1 MKSKICSSKYVKTVS
16 KGKGWI
22 PAFLTL
28 GFLLAFPVVSLLMIG
43 NWRGSGYTPE
53 QMEFLYEN
61 LWKDGFLLTGGFVA
75 VLAAVLNG
83 INGFIYLYSKR
94 QTDFYHSLPVKR
106 SRMFWNRIYTGLVY
120 YLVPYVIMVFLAIC
134 IGAARGFFSL
144 KLMGAAIVLFG
155 IHLIIYLL
163 IYFSMVL
170 ILCITG
176 NLLMGIF
183 CMGMLYC
190 YGPGLSLLLGSYR
203 YGFYETYYMEKNYG
217 LIRFLREYI
226 SPAGLINQFAEA
238 YQKGE
243 GTGNFMIL
251 FLLTAFLAFLS
262 YLAYLK
268 RPSESAGSPM
278 VYRGA
283 AFIVKIMVV
292 IPCGLGAGYF
302 FYLIPISSMKTFW
315 WIFGLILGTV
325 LSHGFMETAYQ
336 MDFHCFF
343 KKKIQLLAAGLIVAA
358 CAMVY
363 ETDLFHYDSYVPPKE
378 KLASVSV
385 DMNMFSNNMGTYIK
399 EVEDGIYQVGMESAD
414 WDLREYSV
422 SGKKEIGDKTYDAF
436 CSIAEKQKERG
447 KKYEKGDHI
456 VEGANS
462 DIVFKTGVM
471 YKLKSGKKI
480 YRNYRINA
488 IECQELIQCL
498 YEEENLK
505 DTVLD
510 MLDLGEE
517 YLDEMY
523 FNAADGRG
531 YMIFQE
537 QKEKWTE
544 LLEALKKD
552 IEDAGAESFAGIP
565 CCSIQLTYSL
575 PGIMDVSTLVPG
587 EENRKEYAYSTINIL
602 PEYTHTL
609 AVLEEIGY
617 PITLDDITVKKATV
631 QYYGKEKEKTA
642 VYEKAEELQKL
653 KDAAVPAGGFYSW
666 LECEEDVSVIFQ
678 TEQGYEFYVQL
689 LKDKLP
695 DFVQKGKETADETEK
710 RKESEEEKVSM
721 IGGADGPTSIIIKP
735 REEDQTDE

>member
-43 NWRGSGYTPE
+43 NWRGSGYTSE

-75 VLAAVLNG
+75 VAAAVLNG

-120 YLVPYVIMVFLAIC
+120 YLVPYMIMVFLAIC

-144 KLMGAAIVLFG
+144 KLMGEALALFG

-163 IYFSMVL
+163 IYFSVVL

-190 YGPGLSLLLGSYR
+190 YGPGLSLLLGGYR
-203 YGFYETYYMEKNYG
+203 YGFYETYYIEKNYG

-243 GTGNFMIL
+243 GMRLFMVL
-251 FLLTAFLAFLS
+251 LVLTVLLTYLS
-262 YLAYLK
+262 YVAYLK

-422 SGKKEIGDKTYDAF
+422 SGKKEIGDKTYNAF

-456 VEGANS
+456 VEGTNS

-488 IECQELIQCL
+488 IESQELIQCL

-505 DTVLD
+505 DNVLD
-510 MLDLGEE
+510 MLDLGTE

-523 FNAADGRG
+523 FSAADGRG

-537 QKEKWTE
+537 QKEKWAE

-552 IEDAGAESFAGIP
+552 IEDAGAESFTGIP
-565 CCSIQLTYSL
+565 CCSFQLTYSL
-575 PGIMDVSTLVPG
+575 PGVMSVSTLVPG
-587 EENRKEYAYSTINIL
+587 EENRKEYAYSTINVL

-609 AVLEEIGY
+609 SVLEETGY
-617 PITLDDITVKKATV
+617 PITLDDIKIKKATV

-678 TEQGYEFYVQL
+678 TEQGYEFYVRL
-689 LKDKLP
+689 LKNKIP
-695 DFVQKGKETADETEK
+695 DFVQKD
-710 RKESEEEKVSM
+710 SEEEKVSV

>member
-43 NWRGSGYTPE
+43 NWRGSGYTSE

-75 VLAAVLNG
+75 VAAAVLNG

-120 YLVPYVIMVFLAIC
+120 YLVPYMIMVFLAIC

-144 KLMGAAIVLFG
+144 KLMGEALALFG

-163 IYFSMVL
+163 IYFSVVL

-190 YGPGLSLLLGSYR
+190 YGPGLSLLLGGYR
-203 YGFYETYYMEKNYG
+203 YGFYESYYIEKNYG

-243 GTGNFMIL
+243 GMRLFMVL
-251 FLLTAFLAFLS
+251 LVLTVLLTYLS
-262 YLAYLK
+262 YVAYLK

-422 SGKKEIGDKTYDAF
+422 SGKKEIGDKTYNEF

-456 VEGANS
+456 VEGTNS

-488 IECQELIQCL
+488 IESQELIQCL

-505 DTVLD
+505 DNVLD
-510 MLDLGEE
+510 MLDLGTE

-523 FNAADGRG
+523 FSAADGRG

-537 QKEKWTE
+537 QKEKWAE

-552 IEDAGAESFAGIP
+552 IEDAGAESFTGIP

-575 PGIMDVSTLVPG
+575 PGVMSVSTLVPG
-587 EENRKEYAYSTINIL
+587 EENRKEYAYSTINVL

-609 AVLEEIGY
+609 SVLEETGY
-617 PITLDDITVKKATV
+617 PITLDDIKIKKATV

-678 TEQGYEFYVQL
+678 TEQGYEFYVRL
-689 LKDKLP
+689 LKNKIP
-695 DFVQKGKETADETEK
+695 DFVQKD
-710 RKESEEEKVSM
+710 SEEEKVSV

>member
-43 NWRGSGYTPE
+43 NWRGSGYTSE

-75 VLAAVLNG
+75 VAAAVLNG

-120 YLVPYVIMVFLAIC
+120 YLVPYMIMVFLAIC

-144 KLMGAAIVLFG
+144 KLMGEALALFG

-163 IYFSMVL
+163 IYFSVVL

-190 YGPGLSLLLGSYR
+190 YGPGLSLLLGGYR
-203 YGFYETYYMEKNYG
+203 YGFYETYYIEKNYG

-243 GTGNFMIL
+243 GMRLFMVL
-251 FLLTAFLAFLS
+251 LVLTVLLTYLS
-262 YLAYLK
+262 YVAYLK

-422 SGKKEIGDKTYDAF
+422 SGKKEIGDKTYNAF

-456 VEGANS
+456 VEGTNS

-488 IECQELIQCL
+488 IESQELIQCL

-505 DTVLD
+505 DNILD
-510 MLDLGEE
+510 MLDLGTE

-537 QKEKWTE
+537 QKEKWAE

-552 IEDAGAESFAGIP
+552 IEDAGAESFTGIP

-575 PGIMDVSTLVPG
+575 PGVMSVSTLVPG

-609 AVLEEIGY
+609 SVLEETGY
-617 PITLDDITVKKATV
+617 PITLDDIKIKKATV

-678 TEQGYEFYVQL
+678 TEQGYEFYVRL
-689 LKDKLP
+689 LKNKIP
-695 DFVQKGKETADETEK
+695 DFVQKD
-710 RKESEEEKVSM
+710 SEEEKVSV

>member
-43 NWRGSGYTPE
+43 NWRGSGYTSE

-75 VLAAVLNG
+75 VAAAVLNG

-120 YLVPYVIMVFLAIC
+120 YLVPYMIMVFLAIC

-144 KLMGAAIVLFG
+144 KLMGEALALFG

-163 IYFSMVL
+163 IYFSVVL
-170 ILCITG
+170 IL
-176 NLLMGIF
+176 

-190 YGPGLSLLLGSYR
+190 YGPGLSLLLGGYR
-203 YGFYETYYMEKNYG
+203 YGFYESYYIEKNYG

-243 GTGNFMIL
+243 GMRLFMVL
-251 FLLTAFLAFLS
+251 LVLTVLLTYLS
-262 YLAYLK
+262 YVAYLK

-422 SGKKEIGDKTYDAF
+422 SGKKEIGDKTYNAF

-456 VEGANS
+456 VEGTNS

-488 IECQELIQCL
+488 IESQELIQCL

-505 DTVLD
+505 DNVLD
-510 MLDLGEE
+510 MLDLGTE

-523 FNAADGRG
+523 FSAADGRG

-537 QKEKWTE
+537 QKEKWAE

-552 IEDAGAESFAGIP
+552 IEDAGAESFTGIP

-575 PGIMDVSTLVPG
+575 PGVMSVSTLVPG
-587 EENRKEYAYSTINIL
+587 EENRKEYAYSTINVL

-609 AVLEEIGY
+609 SVLEETGY
-617 PITLDDITVKKATV
+617 PITLDDIKIKKATV

-678 TEQGYEFYVQL
+678 TEQGYEFYVRL
-689 LKDKLP
+689 LKNKIP
-695 DFVQKGKETADETEK
+695 DFVQKD
-710 RKESEEEKVSM
+710 SEEEKVSV

>member
-43 NWRGSGYTPE
+43 NWRGSGYTSE

-75 VLAAVLNG
+75 VAAAVLNG

-120 YLVPYVIMVFLAIC
+120 YLVPYMIMVFLAIC

-144 KLMGAAIVLFG
+144 KLMGEALALFG

-163 IYFSMVL
+163 IYFSVVL

-190 YGPGLSLLLGSYR
+190 YGPGLSLLLGGYR
-203 YGFYETYYMEKNYG
+203 YGFYETYYIEKNYG

-243 GTGNFMIL
+243 GMRLFMVL
-251 FLLTAFLAFLS
+251 LVLTVLLTYLS
-262 YLAYLK
+262 YVAYLK

-422 SGKKEIGDKTYDAF
+422 SGKKEIGDKTYNAF

-456 VEGANS
+456 VEGTNS
-462 DIVFKTGVM
+462 DIVLKTGVM

-488 IECQELIQCL
+488 IESQELIQCL

-505 DTVLD
+505 DNVLD
-510 MLDLGEE
+510 MLDLGTE

-537 QKEKWTE
+537 QKEKWAE

-552 IEDAGAESFAGIP
+552 IEDAGAESFTGIP

-575 PGIMDVSTLVPG
+575 PGVMSASTLVPG
-587 EENRKEYAYSTINIL
+587 EENRKEYAYSTINVL

-609 AVLEEIGY
+609 SVLEETGY
-617 PITLDDITVKKATV
+617 PITLDDIKIKKATV

-678 TEQGYEFYVQL
+678 TEQGYEFYVRL
-689 LKDKLP
+689 LKNKIP
-695 DFVQKGKETADETEK
+695 DFVQKD
-710 RKESEEEKVSM
+710 SEEEKVSV

>member
-43 NWRGSGYTPE
+43 NWRGSGYTSE

-61 LWKDGFLLTGGFVA
+61 LWKDGFLLTGGFVVVA
-75 VLAAVLNG
+75 AAVLNG

-120 YLVPYVIMVFLAIC
+120 YLVPYMIMVFLAIC

-144 KLMGAAIVLFG
+144 KLMGEALALFG

-163 IYFSMVL
+163 IYFSVVL

-190 YGPGLSLLLGSYR
+190 YGPGLSLLLGGYR

-243 GTGNFMIL
+243 GMRIFMVL
-251 FLLTAFLAFLS
+251 LVLTVLLTYLS
-262 YLAYLK
+262 YVAYLK

-363 ETDLFHYDSYVPPKE
+363 EIDLFHYDSYVPPKE

-456 VEGANS
+456 VEGTNS

-505 DTVLD
+505 DNVLD
-510 MLDLGEE
+510 MLDLGTE

-537 QKEKWTE
+537 QKEKWAE

-552 IEDAGAESFAGIP
+552 IEDAGAESFTGIP

-575 PGIMDVSTLVPG
+575 PGVMSVSTLVPG

-609 AVLEEIGY
+609 SVLEETGY
-617 PITLDDITVKKATV
+617 PVSLDDITVKKATV

-678 TEQGYEFYVQL
+678 TEQGYEFYVRL
-689 LKDKLP
+689 LKNKIP
-695 DFVQKGKETADETEK
+695 DFVQKD
-710 RKESEEEKVSM
+710 SEEEKVSV

>member
-43 NWRGSGYTPE
+43 NWRGSGYTSE

-75 VLAAVLNG
+75 VAAAVLNG

-120 YLVPYVIMVFLAIC
+120 YLVPYMIMVFLAIC

-144 KLMGAAIVLFG
+144 KLMGEALALFG

-163 IYFSMVL
+163 IYFSVVL

-190 YGPGLSLLLGSYR
+190 YGPGLSLLLGGYR
-203 YGFYETYYMEKNYG
+203 YGFYETYYIEKNYG

-243 GTGNFMIL
+243 GMRLFMVL
-251 FLLTAFLAFLS
+251 LVLTVLLTYLS
-262 YLAYLK
+262 YVAYLK

-302 FYLIPISSMKTFW
+302 FYLISISSMKTFW

-422 SGKKEIGDKTYDAF
+422 SGKKEIGDKTYNAF

-456 VEGANS
+456 VEGTNS

-488 IECQELIQCL
+488 IESQELIQCL

-505 DTVLD
+505 DNVLD
-510 MLDLGEE
+510 MLDLGTE

-523 FNAADGRG
+523 FSAADGRG

-537 QKEKWTE
+537 QKEKWAE

-552 IEDAGAESFAGIP
+552 IEDAGAESFTGIP

-575 PGIMDVSTLVPG
+575 PGVMSVSTLVPG
-587 EENRKEYAYSTINIL
+587 EENRKEYAYSTINVL

-609 AVLEEIGY
+609 SVLEETGY
-617 PITLDDITVKKATV
+617 PITLDDIKIKKATV

-678 TEQGYEFYVQL
+678 TEQGYEFYVRL
-689 LKDKLP
+689 LKNKIP
-695 DFVQKGKETADETEK
+695 DFVQKD
-710 RKESEEEKVSM
+710 SEEEKVSV

>member
-1 MKSKICSSKYVKTVS
+1 MRLFMVLLVLTV
-16 KGKGWI
+16 
-22 PAFLTL
+22 
-28 GFLLAFPVVSLLMIG
+28 
-43 NWRGSGYTPE
+43 
-53 QMEFLYEN
+53 
-61 LWKDGFLLTGGFVA
+61 LLT
-75 VLAAVLNG
+75 
-83 INGFIYLYSKR
+83 Y
-94 QTDFYHSLPVKR
+94 
-106 SRMFWNRIYTGLVY
+106 
-120 YLVPYVIMVFLAIC
+120 
-134 IGAARGFFSL
+134 
-144 KLMGAAIVLFG
+144 
-155 IHLIIYLL
+155 
-163 IYFSMVL
+163 
-170 ILCITG
+170 
-176 NLLMGIF
+176 
-183 CMGMLYC
+183 
-190 YGPGLSLLLGSYR
+190 
-203 YGFYETYYMEKNYG
+203 
-217 LIRFLREYI
+217 
-226 SPAGLINQFAEA
+226 
-238 YQKGE
+238 
-243 GTGNFMIL
+243 
-251 FLLTAFLAFLS
+251 LS
-262 YLAYLK
+262 YVAYLK

-422 SGKKEIGDKTYDAF
+422 SGKKEIGDKTYNAF

-456 VEGANS
+456 VEGTNS

-488 IECQELIQCL
+488 IESQELIQCL

-505 DTVLD
+505 DNVLD
-510 MLDLGEE
+510 MLDLGTE

-523 FNAADGRG
+523 FSAADGRG

-537 QKEKWTE
+537 QKEKWAE

-552 IEDAGAESFAGIP
+552 IEDAGAESFTGIP

-575 PGIMDVSTLVPG
+575 PGVMSVSTLVPG
-587 EENRKEYAYSTINIL
+587 EENRKEYAYSTINVL

-609 AVLEEIGY
+609 SVLEETGY
-617 PITLDDITVKKATV
+617 PITLDDIKIKKATV

-678 TEQGYEFYVQL
+678 TEQGYEFYVRL
-689 LKDKLP
+689 LKNKIP
-695 DFVQKGKETADETEK
+695 DFVQKD
-710 RKESEEEKVSM
+710 SEEEKVSV

>member
-61 LWKDGFLLTGGFVA
+61 LWKDGFLLTGGFVVVA
-75 VLAAVLNG
+75 AAVLNG
-83 INGFIYLYSKR
+83 INGFIYLYFKR

-120 YLVPYVIMVFLAIC
+120 YLVPYMIMVFLAIC

-144 KLMGAAIVLFG
+144 KLMGEALALFG

-163 IYFSMVL
+163 IYFSVVL

-190 YGPGLSLLLGSYR
+190 YGPGLSLLLGGYR
-203 YGFYETYYMEKNYG
+203 YGFYETYYIEKNYG

-243 GTGNFMIL
+243 GMRLFMVL
-251 FLLTAFLAFLS
+251 LVLTVLLTYLS
-262 YLAYLK
+262 YVAYLK

-422 SGKKEIGDKTYDAF
+422 SGKKEIGDKTYNAF

-456 VEGANS
+456 VEGTNS
-462 DIVFKTGVM
+462 DIVLKTGVM

-488 IECQELIQCL
+488 IESQELIQCL

-505 DTVLD
+505 DNVLD
-510 MLDLGEE
+510 MLDLGTE

-537 QKEKWTE
+537 QKEKWAE

-552 IEDAGAESFAGIP
+552 IEDAGAESFTGIP

-575 PGIMDVSTLVPG
+575 PGVMSVSTLVPG
-587 EENRKEYAYSTINIL
+587 EENRKEYAYSTINVL

-609 AVLEEIGY
+609 SVLEETGY
-617 PITLDDITVKKATV
+617 PITLDDIKIKKATV

-678 TEQGYEFYVQL
+678 TEQGYEFYVRL
-689 LKDKLP
+689 LKNKIP
-695 DFVQKGKETADETEK
+695 DFVQKD
-710 RKESEEEKVSM
+710 SEEEKVSV

>member
-43 NWRGSGYTPE
+43 NWRGSGYTSE

-75 VLAAVLNG
+75 VAAAVLNG

-120 YLVPYVIMVFLAIC
+120 YLVPYMIMVFLAIC

-144 KLMGAAIVLFG
+144 KLMGEALALFG

-163 IYFSMVL
+163 IYFSVVL

-190 YGPGLSLLLGSYR
+190 YGPGLSLLLGGYR
-203 YGFYETYYMEKNYG
+203 YGFYETYYIEKNYG

-243 GTGNFMIL
+243 GMRLFMVL
-251 FLLTAFLAFLS
+251 LVLTVLLTYLS
-262 YLAYLK
+262 YVAYLK

-422 SGKKEIGDKTYDAF
+422 SGKKEIGDKTYNAF

-456 VEGANS
+456 VEGTNS

-488 IECQELIQCL
+488 IESQELIQCL

-505 DTVLD
+505 DNVLD
-510 MLDLGEE
+510 MLDLGTE

-537 QKEKWTE
+537 QKEKWAE

-552 IEDAGAESFAGIP
+552 IEDAGAESFTGIP

-575 PGIMDVSTLVPG
+575 PGVMSVSTLVPG
-587 EENRKEYAYSTINIL
+587 EENRKEYAYSTINVL

-609 AVLEEIGY
+609 SVLEETGY
-617 PITLDDITVKKATV
+617 PITLDDIKIKKATV

-642 VYEKAEELQKL
+642 VYENVEELQKL

-666 LECEEDVSVIFQ
+666 LECDEDVSVIFQ
-678 TEQGYEFYVQL
+678 TEQGYEFYVRL
-689 LKDKLP
+689 LKNKIP
-695 DFVQKGKETADETEK
+695 DFVQKD
-710 RKESEEEKVSM
+710 SEEEKVSV

>member
-43 NWRGSGYTPE
+43 NWRGSGYTSE

-75 VLAAVLNG
+75 VAAAVLNG

-120 YLVPYVIMVFLAIC
+120 YLVPYMIMVFLAIC

-144 KLMGAAIVLFG
+144 KLMGEALALFG

-163 IYFSMVL
+163 IYFSVVL

-190 YGPGLSLLLGSYR
+190 YGPGLSLLLGGYR
-203 YGFYETYYMEKNYG
+203 YGFYETYYIEKNYG

-243 GTGNFMIL
+243 GMRLFMVL
-251 FLLTAFLAFLS
+251 LVLTVLLTYLS
-262 YLAYLK
+262 YVAYLK

-363 ETDLFHYDSYVPPKE
+363 ETDLFHYDFYVPPKE

-422 SGKKEIGDKTYDAF
+422 SGKKEIGDKTYNAF

-456 VEGANS
+456 VEGTNS
-462 DIVFKTGVM
+462 DIVLKTGVM

-488 IECQELIQCL
+488 IESQELIQCL

-505 DTVLD
+505 DNVLD
-510 MLDLGEE
+510 MLDLGTE

-537 QKEKWTE
+537 QKEKWAE

-552 IEDAGAESFAGIP
+552 IEDAGAESFTGIP

-575 PGIMDVSTLVPG
+575 PGVMSVSTLVPG
-587 EENRKEYAYSTINIL
+587 EENRKEYAYSTINVL

-609 AVLEEIGY
+609 SVLEETGY
-617 PITLDDITVKKATV
+617 PITLDDIKIKKATV

-678 TEQGYEFYVQL
+678 TEQGYEFYVRL
-689 LKDKLP
+689 LKNKIP
-695 DFVQKGKETADETEK
+695 DFVQKD
-710 RKESEEEKVSM
+710 SEEEKVSV

>member
-43 NWRGSGYTPE
+43 NWRGSGYTSE

-75 VLAAVLNG
+75 VAAAVLNG

-120 YLVPYVIMVFLAIC
+120 YLVPYMIMVFLAIC

-144 KLMGAAIVLFG
+144 KLMGEALALFG

-163 IYFSMVL
+163 IYFSVVL

-190 YGPGLSLLLGSYR
+190 YGPGLSLLLGGYR
-203 YGFYETYYMEKNYG
+203 YGFYESYYIEKNYG

-243 GTGNFMIL
+243 GMRLFMVL
-251 FLLTAFLAFLS
+251 LVLTVLLTYLS
-262 YLAYLK
+262 YVAYLK

-422 SGKKEIGDKTYDAF
+422 SGKKEIGDKTYNAF

-456 VEGANS
+456 VEGTNS

-488 IECQELIQCL
+488 IESQELIQCL

-505 DTVLD
+505 DNVLD
-510 MLDLGEE
+510 MLDLGTE

-523 FNAADGRG
+523 FSAADGRG

-537 QKEKWTE
+537 QKEKWAE

-552 IEDAGAESFAGIP
+552 IEDAGAESFTGIP

-575 PGIMDVSTLVPG
+575 PGVMSVSTLVPG
-587 EENRKEYAYSTINIL
+587 EENRKEYAYSTINVL

-609 AVLEEIGY
+609 SVLEETGY
-617 PITLDDITVKKATV
+617 PITLDDIKIKKATV

-678 TEQGYEFYVQL
+678 TEQGYEFYVRL
-689 LKDKLP
+689 LKNKIP
-695 DFVQKGKETADETEK
+695 DFVQKD
-710 RKESEEEKVSM
+710 SEEEKVSV

>member
-43 NWRGSGYTPE
+43 NWRGSGYTSE

-75 VLAAVLNG
+75 VAAAVLNG

-120 YLVPYVIMVFLAIC
+120 YLVPYMIMVFLAIC

-144 KLMGAAIVLFG
+144 KLMGEALALFG

-163 IYFSMVL
+163 IYFSVVL

-190 YGPGLSLLLGSYR
+190 YGPGLSLLLGGYR
-203 YGFYETYYMEKNYG
+203 YGFYETYYIEKNYG

-243 GTGNFMIL
+243 GMRLFMVL
-251 FLLTAFLAFLS
+251 LVLTVLLTYLS
-262 YLAYLK
+262 YVAYLK

-278 VYRGA
+278 VYREA

-363 ETDLFHYDSYVPPKE
+363 EIDLFHYDSYVPPKE

-422 SGKKEIGDKTYDAF
+422 SGKKEIGDKTYNAF
-436 CSIAEKQKERG
+436 CSIAEKQRERG

-456 VEGANS
+456 VEGTNS

-488 IECQELIQCL
+488 IESQELIQCL

-505 DTVLD
+505 DNVLD
-510 MLDLGEE
+510 MLDLGTE

-537 QKEKWTE
+537 QKEKWAE

-552 IEDAGAESFAGIP
+552 IEDAGAESFTGIP

-575 PGIMDVSTLVPG
+575 PGVMSVSTLVPG
-587 EENRKEYAYSTINIL
+587 EENRKEYAYSMINVL

-609 AVLEEIGY
+609 SVLEETGY
-617 PITLDDITVKKATV
+617 PITLDDIKIKKATV

-653 KDAAVPAGGFYSW
+653 KDVAVPAGGFYSW

-678 TEQGYEFYVQL
+678 TEQGYEFYVRL
-689 LKDKLP
+689 LKNKIP
-695 DFVQKGKETADETEK
+695 DFVQKD
-710 RKESEEEKVSM
+710 SEEEKVSV

>member
-43 NWRGSGYTPE
+43 NWRGSGYTSE

-75 VLAAVLNG
+75 VAAAVLNG

-120 YLVPYVIMVFLAIC
+120 YLVPYMIMVFLAIC

-144 KLMGAAIVLFG
+144 KLMGEALALFG

-163 IYFSMVL
+163 IYFSVVL

-190 YGPGLSLLLGSYR
+190 YGPGLSLLLGGYR
-203 YGFYETYYMEKNYG
+203 YGFYETYYIEKNYG

-243 GTGNFMIL
+243 GMRLFMVL
-251 FLLTAFLAFLS
+251 LVLTVLLTYLS
-262 YLAYLK
+262 YVAYLK

-422 SGKKEIGDKTYDAF
+422 SGKKEIGDKTYNAF

-456 VEGANS
+456 VEGTNS
-462 DIVFKTGVM
+462 DIVLKTGVM

-488 IECQELIQCL
+488 IESQELIQCL

-505 DTVLD
+505 DNVLD
-510 MLDLGEE
+510 MLDLGTE

-537 QKEKWTE
+537 QKEKWAE

-552 IEDAGAESFAGIP
+552 IEDAGAESFTGIP

-575 PGIMDVSTLVPG
+575 PGVMSVSTLVPG
-587 EENRKEYAYSTINIL
+587 EENRKEYAYSTINVL

-609 AVLEEIGY
+609 SVLEETGY
-617 PITLDDITVKKATV
+617 PITLDDIKIKKATV

-678 TEQGYEFYVQL
+678 TEQGYEFYVRL
-689 LKDKLP
+689 LKNKIP
-695 DFVQKGKETADETEK
+695 DFVQKD
-710 RKESEEEKVSM
+710 SEEEKVSV

>member
-43 NWRGSGYTPE
+43 NWRGSGYTSE

-75 VLAAVLNG
+75 VAAAVLNG

-120 YLVPYVIMVFLAIC
+120 YLVPYMIMVFLAIC

-144 KLMGAAIVLFG
+144 KLMGEALALFG

-163 IYFSMVL
+163 IYFSVVL

-190 YGPGLSLLLGSYR
+190 YGPGLSLLLGGYR
-203 YGFYETYYMEKNYG
+203 YGFYETYYIEKNYG

-243 GTGNFMIL
+243 GMRLFMVL
-251 FLLTAFLAFLS
+251 LVLTVLLTYLS
-262 YLAYLK
+262 YVAYLK

-422 SGKKEIGDKTYDAF
+422 SGKKEIGDKTYNAF

-456 VEGANS
+456 VEGTNS
-462 DIVFKTGVM
+462 DIVLKTGVM

-488 IECQELIQCL
+488 IESQELIQCL

-505 DTVLD
+505 DNVLD
-510 MLDLGEE
+510 MLDLGTE

-537 QKEKWTE
+537 QKEKWAE

-552 IEDAGAESFAGIP
+552 IEDAGAESFTGIP
-565 CCSIQLTYSL
+565 WCSIQLTYSL
-575 PGIMDVSTLVPG
+575 PGVMSVSTLVPG
-587 EENRKEYAYSTINIL
+587 EENRKEYAYSTINVL

-609 AVLEEIGY
+609 SVLEETGY
-617 PITLDDITVKKATV
+617 PITLDDIKIKKATV

-678 TEQGYEFYVQL
+678 TEQGYEFYVRL
-689 LKDKLP
+689 LKNKIP
-695 DFVQKGKETADETEK
+695 DFVQKD
-710 RKESEEEKVSM
+710 SEEEKVSV

>member
-43 NWRGSGYTPE
+43 NWRGSGYTSE

-75 VLAAVLNG
+75 VATAVLNG

-120 YLVPYVIMVFLAIC
+120 YLVPYMIMVFLAIC

-144 KLMGAAIVLFG
+144 KLMGEALALFG

-163 IYFSMVL
+163 IYFSVVL

-190 YGPGLSLLLGSYR
+190 YGPGLSLLLGGYR
-203 YGFYETYYMEKNYG
+203 YGFYESYYIEKNYG

-243 GTGNFMIL
+243 GMRLFMVL
-251 FLLTAFLAFLS
+251 LVLTVLLTYLS
-262 YLAYLK
+262 YVAYLK

-422 SGKKEIGDKTYDAF
+422 SGKKEIGDKTYNAF

-456 VEGANS
+456 VEGTNS

-488 IECQELIQCL
+488 IESQELIQCL

-505 DTVLD
+505 DNVLD
-510 MLDLGEE
+510 MLDLGTE

-523 FNAADGRG
+523 FSAADGRG

-537 QKEKWTE
+537 QKEKWAE

-552 IEDAGAESFAGIP
+552 IEDAGAESFTGIP

-575 PGIMDVSTLVPG
+575 PGVMSVSTLVPG
-587 EENRKEYAYSTINIL
+587 EENRKEYAYSTINVL

-609 AVLEEIGY
+609 SVLEETGY
-617 PITLDDITVKKATV
+617 PITLDDIKIKKATV

-678 TEQGYEFYVQL
+678 TEQGYEFYVRL
-689 LKDKLP
+689 LKNKIP
-695 DFVQKGKETADETEK
+695 DFVQKD
-710 RKESEEEKVSM
+710 SEEEKVSV

>member
-43 NWRGSGYTPE
+43 NWRGSGYTSE

-61 LWKDGFLLTGGFVA
+61 LWKDGFLLTGGFVVVA
-75 VLAAVLNG
+75 AAVLNG

-94 QTDFYHSLPVKR
+94 QTDFYHSLPVRR

-120 YLVPYVIMVFLAIC
+120 YLVPYMIMVFLAIC

-144 KLMGAAIVLFG
+144 KLMGEALALFG

-163 IYFSMVL
+163 IYFSVVL

-190 YGPGLSLLLGSYR
+190 YGPGLSLLLGGYR

-243 GTGNFMIL
+243 GMRIFMVL
-251 FLLTAFLAFLS
+251 LVLTVLLTYLS
-262 YLAYLK
+262 YVAYLK

-363 ETDLFHYDSYVPPKE
+363 EIDLFHYDSYVPPKE

-456 VEGANS
+456 VEGTNS

-552 IEDAGAESFAGIP
+552 IEDAGAESFTGIP

-609 AVLEEIGY
+609 AVLEETGY

-631 QYYGKEKEKTA
+631 QYYGKEKEKTT
-642 VYEKAEELQKL
+642 VYENVEELQKL

-678 TEQGYEFYVQL
+678 TEQGYEFYVRL
-689 LKDKLP
+689 LKNKIP
-695 DFVQKGKETADETEK
+695 DFVSKGKETVNETENK
-710 RKESEEEKVSM
+710 KDSQEEKVSV
-721 IGGADGPTSIIIKP
+721 IGGADGPTSIIINP

>member
-1 MKSKICSSKYVKTVS
+1 
-16 KGKGWI
+16 
-22 PAFLTL
+22 
-28 GFLLAFPVVSLLMIG
+28 
-43 NWRGSGYTPE
+43 
-53 QMEFLYEN
+53 
-61 LWKDGFLLTGGFVA
+61 
-75 VLAAVLNG
+75 
-83 INGFIYLYSKR
+83 
-94 QTDFYHSLPVKR
+94 
-106 SRMFWNRIYTGLVY
+106 
-120 YLVPYVIMVFLAIC
+120 
-134 IGAARGFFSL
+134 
-144 KLMGAAIVLFG
+144 
-155 IHLIIYLL
+155 
-163 IYFSMVL
+163 
-170 ILCITG
+170 
-176 NLLMGIF
+176 
-183 CMGMLYC
+183 
-190 YGPGLSLLLGSYR
+190 
-203 YGFYETYYMEKNYG
+203 MEKNYG

-363 ETDLFHYDSYVPPKE
+363 EIDLFHYDSYVPPKE

-609 AVLEEIGY
+609 AVLEETGY

-642 VYEKAEELQKL
+642 VYENVEELQKL

>member
-43 NWRGSGYTPE
+43 NWRGSGYTSE

-61 LWKDGFLLTGGFVA
+61 LWKDGFLLTGGFVVVA
-75 VLAAVLNG
+75 AAVLNG

-94 QTDFYHSLPVKR
+94 QTDFYHSLPVRR

-120 YLVPYVIMVFLAIC
+120 YLVPYMIMVFLAIC

-144 KLMGAAIVLFG
+144 KLMGEALALFG

-163 IYFSMVL
+163 IYFSVVL

-190 YGPGLSLLLGSYR
+190 YGPGLSLLLGGYR

-243 GTGNFMIL
+243 GMRIFMVL
-251 FLLTAFLAFLS
+251 LVLTVLLTYLS
-262 YLAYLK
+262 YVAYLK

-363 ETDLFHYDSYVPPKE
+363 EIDLFHYDSYVPPKE

-552 IEDAGAESFAGIP
+552 IEDAGAESFTGIP

-609 AVLEEIGY
+609 AVLEETGY

-631 QYYGKEKEKTA
+631 QYYGKEKEKTT
-642 VYEKAEELQKL
+642 VYENVEELQKL

-678 TEQGYEFYVQL
+678 TEQGYEFYVRL
-689 LKDKLP
+689 LKNKIP
-695 DFVQKGKETADETEK
+695 DFVSKGKETVNETENK
-710 RKESEEEKVSM
+710 KDSQEEKVSV
-721 IGGADGPTSIIIKP
+721 IGGADGPTSIIINP

>member
-43 NWRGSGYTPE
+43 NWRGSGYTSE

-75 VLAAVLNG
+75 VAAAVLNG

-120 YLVPYVIMVFLAIC
+120 YLVPYMIMVFLAIC

-144 KLMGAAIVLFG
+144 KLMGEALALFG

-163 IYFSMVL
+163 IYFSVVL

-190 YGPGLSLLLGSYR
+190 YGPGLSLLLGGYR
-203 YGFYETYYMEKNYG
+203 YGFYETYYIEKNYG

-243 GTGNFMIL
+243 DMRLFMVL
-251 FLLTAFLAFLS
+251 LVLTVLLTYLS
-262 YLAYLK
+262 YVAYLK

-422 SGKKEIGDKTYDAF
+422 SGKKEIGDKTYNAF

-456 VEGANS
+456 VEGTNS

-488 IECQELIQCL
+488 IESQELIQCL

-505 DTVLD
+505 DNILD
-510 MLDLGEE
+510 MLDLGTE

-537 QKEKWTE
+537 QKEKWAE

-552 IEDAGAESFAGIP
+552 IEDAGAESFTGIP

-575 PGIMDVSTLVPG
+575 PGVMSVSTLVPG
-587 EENRKEYAYSTINIL
+587 EENRKEYAYSTINVL

-609 AVLEEIGY
+609 SVLEETGY
-617 PITLDDITVKKATV
+617 PITLDDIKIKKATV

-678 TEQGYEFYVQL
+678 TEQGYEFYVRL
-689 LKDKLP
+689 LKNKIP
-695 DFVQKGKETADETEK
+695 DFVQKD
-710 RKESEEEKVSM
+710 SEEEKVSV

>member
-1 MKSKICSSKYVKTVS
+1 
-16 KGKGWI
+16 
-22 PAFLTL
+22 
-28 GFLLAFPVVSLLMIG
+28 
-43 NWRGSGYTPE
+43 
-53 QMEFLYEN
+53 MEVFQCP
-61 LWKDGFLLTGGFVA
+61 F
-75 VLAAVLNG
+75 
-83 INGFIYLYSKR
+83 
-94 QTDFYHSLPVKR
+94 
-106 SRMFWNRIYTGLVY
+106 YTGLVY
-120 YLVPYVIMVFLAIC
+120 YLVPYMIMVFLAIC

-144 KLMGAAIVLFG
+144 KLMGEALALFG

-163 IYFSMVL
+163 IYFSVVL

-190 YGPGLSLLLGSYR
+190 YGPGLSLLLGGYR
-203 YGFYETYYMEKNYG
+203 YGFYETYYIEKNYG

-243 GTGNFMIL
+243 GMRLFMVL
-251 FLLTAFLAFLS
+251 LVLTVLLTYLS
-262 YLAYLK
+262 YVAYLK

-422 SGKKEIGDKTYDAF
+422 SGKKEIGDKTYNAF

-456 VEGANS
+456 VEGTNS
-462 DIVFKTGVM
+462 DIVLKTGVM

-488 IECQELIQCL
+488 IESQELIQCL

-505 DTVLD
+505 DNVLD
-510 MLDLGEE
+510 MLDLGTE

-537 QKEKWTE
+537 QKEKWAE

-552 IEDAGAESFAGIP
+552 IEDAGAESFTGIP

-575 PGIMDVSTLVPG
+575 PGVMSVSTLVPG
-587 EENRKEYAYSTINIL
+587 EENRKEYAYSTINVL

-609 AVLEEIGY
+609 SVLEETGY
-617 PITLDDITVKKATV
+617 PITLDDIKIKKATV

-678 TEQGYEFYVQL
+678 TEQGYEFYVRL
-689 LKDKLP
+689 LKNKIP
-695 DFVQKGKETADETEK
+695 DFVQKD
-710 RKESEEEKVSM
+710 SEEEKVSV

>member
-28 GFLLAFPVVSLLMIG
+28 GFLLAFPVVSLMLIG
-43 NWRGSGYTPE
+43 NWRGSSYTPE

-61 LWKDGFLLTGGFVA
+61 LWKDGFLLTGGLVA

-144 KLMGAAIVLFG
+144 KLMGAALTLLVL
-155 IHLIIYLL
+155 HLVIYLM
-163 IYFSMVL
+163 IYFSVVL
-170 ILCITG
+170 TLCITG

-183 CMGMLYC
+183 CLGMLYC
-190 YGPGLSLLLGSYR
+190 YGPGLSLLLEGYR
-203 YGFYETYYMEKNYG
+203 YGFYETYYMGQSYG
-217 LIRFLREYI
+217 LIRFLREYA
-226 SPAGLINQFAEA
+226 SPAGIAGQFAAA
-238 YQKGE
+238 YGKGE
-243 GTGNFMIL
+243 GMGEFLVL
-251 FLLTAFLAFLS
+251 FLLTAVFALLS
-262 YLAYLK
+262 YFAYLK
-268 RPSESAGSPM
+268 RPSESAGTPM
-278 VYRGA
+278 VYRTA
-283 AFIVKIMVV
+283 SLIVKLLAV
-292 IPCGLGAGYF
+292 IPCGLGAGYI

-343 KKKIQLLAAGLIVAA
+343 KKKIQLLAAGLIVAT

-363 ETDLFHYDSYVPPKE
+363 ETDLLHYDFYVPPKE
-378 KLASVSV
+378 KLAAVSV
-385 DMNMFSNNMGTYIK
+385 DMNMFSNNIGTYVK
-399 EVEDGIYQVGMESAD
+399 EVEDGIYRVGGDSSD
-414 WDLREYSV
+414 WDLREYSRP
-422 SGKKEIGDKTYDAF
+422 GKKEIGDKTYEAF

-447 KKYEKGDHI
+447 KKYEKGDRI
-456 VEGANS
+456 FESRNS
-462 DIVFKTGVM
+462 DIVVKTGVM

-480 YRNYRINA
+480 YRNYRISA
-488 IECQELIQCL
+488 AECQELIKCL
-498 YEEENLK
+498 HEEENLE
-505 DTVLD
+505 DTVMD
-510 MLDLGEE
+510 MLDLDVE
-517 YLDEMY
+517 YLDEVY

-552 IEDAGAESFAGIP
+552 IGDAGAESFTGVP
-565 CCSIQLTYSL
+565 CCSIQLNYSL
-575 PGIMDVSTLVPG
+575 PGAINVSSLVPG
-587 EENRKEYAYSTINIL
+587 EENRKEYAYSTINVL
-602 PEYTHTL
+602 PEYKNTL
-609 AVLEEIGY
+609 SVLKETGY
-617 PITLDDITVKKATV
+617 PVTLDDVSIKKATI

-642 VYEKAEELQKL
+642 VYEKTEELQKL
-653 KDAAVPAGGFYSW
+653 KEAAVPVGGFYSW
-666 LECEEDVSVIFQ
+666 LECEEDISVILQ

-710 RKESEEEKVSM
+710 RKESEEEKVSVV
-721 IGGADGPTSIIIKP
+721 GGADGPTSIIIKSGG
-735 REEDQTDE
+735 EENTDD

>member
-43 NWRGSGYTPE
+43 NWRGSGYTSE

-75 VLAAVLNG
+75 VAAAVLNG

-94 QTDFYHSLPVKR
+94 QTDFYHSLPVRR

-120 YLVPYVIMVFLAIC
+120 YLVPYMIMVFLAIC

-144 KLMGAAIVLFG
+144 KLMGEALALFG

-163 IYFSMVL
+163 IYFSVVL

-190 YGPGLSLLLGSYR
+190 YGPGLSLLLGGYR
-203 YGFYETYYMEKNYG
+203 YGFYETYYIEKNYG

-243 GTGNFMIL
+243 GMRLFMVL
-251 FLLTAFLAFLS
+251 LVLTVLLTYLS
-262 YLAYLK
+262 YVAYLK

-422 SGKKEIGDKTYDAF
+422 SGKKEIGDKTYNAF

-456 VEGANS
+456 VEGTNS

-488 IECQELIQCL
+488 IESQELIQCL

-505 DTVLD
+505 DNVLD
-510 MLDLGEE
+510 MLDLGTE

-537 QKEKWTE
+537 QKEKWAE

-552 IEDAGAESFAGIP
+552 IEDAGAESFTGIP

-575 PGIMDVSTLVPG
+575 PGVMSVSTLVPG
-587 EENRKEYAYSTINIL
+587 EENRKEYAYSTINVL

-609 AVLEEIGY
+609 SVLEETGY
-617 PITLDDITVKKATV
+617 PITLDDIKIKKATV

-678 TEQGYEFYVQL
+678 TEQGYEFYVRL
-689 LKDKLP
+689 LKNKIP
-695 DFVQKGKETADETEK
+695 DFVQKN
-710 RKESEEEKVSM
+710 SEEEKVSV

>member
-43 NWRGSGYTPE
+43 NWRGSGYTSE

-75 VLAAVLNG
+75 VAAAVLNG

-120 YLVPYVIMVFLAIC
+120 YLVPYMIMVFLAIC

-144 KLMGAAIVLFG
+144 KLMGEALALFG

-163 IYFSMVL
+163 IYFSVVL

-190 YGPGLSLLLGSYR
+190 YGPGLSLLLGGYR
-203 YGFYETYYMEKNYG
+203 YGFYESYYIEKNYG

-243 GTGNFMIL
+243 GMRLFMVL
-251 FLLTAFLAFLS
+251 LVLTVLLTYLS
-262 YLAYLK
+262 YVAYLK

-422 SGKKEIGDKTYDAF
+422 SGKKEIGDKTYNAF

-456 VEGANS
+456 VEGTNS
-462 DIVFKTGVM
+462 DIVLKTGVM
-471 YKLKSGKKI
+471 YKLKSGKKLS
-480 YRNYRINA
+480 RNYRINA
-488 IECQELIQCL
+488 IESQELIQCL

-505 DTVLD
+505 DNVLD
-510 MLDLGEE
+510 MLDLGTE

-537 QKEKWTE
+537 QKEKWAE

-552 IEDAGAESFAGIP
+552 IEDAGAESFTGIP

-575 PGIMDVSTLVPG
+575 PGVMSVSTLVPG
-587 EENRKEYAYSTINIL
+587 EENRKEYAYSTINVL

-609 AVLEEIGY
+609 SVLEETGY
-617 PITLDDITVKKATV
+617 PITLDDIKIKKATV

-678 TEQGYEFYVQL
+678 TEQGYEFYVRL
-689 LKDKLP
+689 LKNKIP
-695 DFVQKGKETADETEK
+695 DFVQKD
-710 RKESEEEKVSM
+710 SEEEKVSV

>member
-1 MKSKICSSKYVKTVS
+1 
-16 KGKGWI
+16 
-22 PAFLTL
+22 
-28 GFLLAFPVVSLLMIG
+28 
-43 NWRGSGYTPE
+43 
-53 QMEFLYEN
+53 
-61 LWKDGFLLTGGFVA
+61 
-75 VLAAVLNG
+75 
-83 INGFIYLYSKR
+83 
-94 QTDFYHSLPVKR
+94 
-106 SRMFWNRIYTGLVY
+106 
-120 YLVPYVIMVFLAIC
+120 
-134 IGAARGFFSL
+134 
-144 KLMGAAIVLFG
+144 
-155 IHLIIYLL
+155 
-163 IYFSMVL
+163 
-170 ILCITG
+170 
-176 NLLMGIF
+176 
-183 CMGMLYC
+183 MGMLYC

-609 AVLEEIGY
+609 AVLEETGY
-617 PITLDDITVKKATV
+617 PITLDDIIVKKATI

-642 VYEKAEELQKL
+642 VYENVEELQKL

>member
-43 NWRGSGYTPE
+43 NWRGSGYTSE

-75 VLAAVLNG
+75 VAAAVLNG

-120 YLVPYVIMVFLAIC
+120 YLVPYMIMVFLAIC

-144 KLMGAAIVLFG
+144 KLMGEALALFG

-163 IYFSMVL
+163 IYFSVVL

-190 YGPGLSLLLGSYR
+190 YGPGLSLLLGGYR
-203 YGFYETYYMEKNYG
+203 YGFYETYYIEKNYG

-243 GTGNFMIL
+243 GMRLFMVL
-251 FLLTAFLAFLS
+251 LVLTVLLTYLS
-262 YLAYLK
+262 YVAYLK

-422 SGKKEIGDKTYDAF
+422 SGKKEIGDKTYNAF

-456 VEGANS
+456 VEGTNS

-488 IECQELIQCL
+488 IESQELIQCL

-505 DTVLD
+505 DNILD
-510 MLDLGEE
+510 MLDLGTE

-537 QKEKWTE
+537 QKEKWAE

-552 IEDAGAESFAGIP
+552 IEDAGAESFTGIP

-575 PGIMDVSTLVPG
+575 PGVMSVSTLVPG
-587 EENRKEYAYSTINIL
+587 EENRKEYAYSTINVL

-609 AVLEEIGY
+609 SVLEETGY
-617 PITLDDITVKKATV
+617 PITLDDIKIKKATV

-678 TEQGYEFYVQL
+678 TEQGYEFYVRL
-689 LKDKLP
+689 LKNKIP
-695 DFVQKGKETADETEK
+695 DFVQKD
-710 RKESEEEKVSM
+710 SEEEKVSV

>member
-43 NWRGSGYTPE
+43 NWRGSGYTSE

-75 VLAAVLNG
+75 VAAAVLNG

-120 YLVPYVIMVFLAIC
+120 YLVPYMIMVFLAIC

-144 KLMGAAIVLFG
+144 KLMGEALALFG

-163 IYFSMVL
+163 IYFSVVL

-190 YGPGLSLLLGSYR
+190 YGPGLSLLLGGYR
-203 YGFYETYYMEKNYG
+203 YGFYETYYIEKNYG

-243 GTGNFMIL
+243 GMRLFMVL
-251 FLLTAFLAFLS
+251 LVLTVLLTYLS
-262 YLAYLK
+262 YVAYLK

-422 SGKKEIGDKTYDAF
+422 SGKKEIGDKTYNAF

-456 VEGANS
+456 VEGTNS
-462 DIVFKTGVM
+462 DIVLKTGVM

-488 IECQELIQCL
+488 IESQELIQCL

-505 DTVLD
+505 DNVLD
-510 MLDLGEE
+510 MLDLGTE

-537 QKEKWTE
+537 QKEKWAE

-552 IEDAGAESFAGIP
+552 IEDAGAESFTGIP

-575 PGIMDVSTLVPG
+575 PGVMSVSTLVPG
-587 EENRKEYAYSTINIL
+587 EENRKEYAYSTINVL

-609 AVLEEIGY
+609 SVLEETGY
-617 PITLDDITVKKATV
+617 PITLDDIKIKKATV

-642 VYEKAEELQKL
+642 VYENVEELQKL

-666 LECEEDVSVIFQ
+666 LECDEDVSVIFQ
-678 TEQGYEFYVQL
+678 TEQGYEFYVRL
-689 LKDKLP
+689 LKNKIP
-695 DFVQKGKETADETEK
+695 DFVQKD
-710 RKESEEEKVSM
+710 SEEEKVSV

>member
-43 NWRGSGYTPE
+43 NWRGSGYTSE

-75 VLAAVLNG
+75 VAAAVLNG

-120 YLVPYVIMVFLAIC
+120 YLVPYMIMVFLAIC

-144 KLMGAAIVLFG
+144 KLMGEALALFG

-163 IYFSMVL
+163 IYFSVVL

-190 YGPGLSLLLGSYR
+190 YGPGLSLLLGGYR
-203 YGFYETYYMEKNYG
+203 YGFYETYYIEKNYG

-243 GTGNFMIL
+243 GMRLFMVL
-251 FLLTAFLAFLS
+251 LVLTVLLTYLS
-262 YLAYLK
+262 YVAYLK

-422 SGKKEIGDKTYDAF
+422 SGKKEIGDKTYNAF

-456 VEGANS
+456 VEGTNS
-462 DIVFKTGVM
+462 DIVLKTGVM

-488 IECQELIQCL
+488 IESQELIQCL

-505 DTVLD
+505 DNVLD
-510 MLDLGEE
+510 MLDLGTE

-537 QKEKWTE
+537 QKEKWAE

-552 IEDAGAESFAGIP
+552 IEGAGAESFTGIP

-575 PGIMDVSTLVPG
+575 PGVMSVSTLVPG
-587 EENRKEYAYSTINIL
+587 EENRKEYAYSTINVL

-609 AVLEEIGY
+609 SVLEETGY
-617 PITLDDITVKKATV
+617 PITLDDIKIKKATV

-678 TEQGYEFYVQL
+678 TEQGYEFYVRL
-689 LKDKLP
+689 LKNKIP
-695 DFVQKGKETADETEK
+695 DFVQKD
-710 RKESEEEKVSM
+710 SEEEKVSV

>member
-43 NWRGSGYTPE
+43 NWRGSGYTSE

-75 VLAAVLNG
+75 VAAAVLNG

-120 YLVPYVIMVFLAIC
+120 YLVPYMIMVFLAIC

-144 KLMGAAIVLFG
+144 KLMGEALALFG

-163 IYFSMVL
+163 IYFSVVL

-190 YGPGLSLLLGSYR
+190 YGPGLSLLLGGYR
-203 YGFYETYYMEKNYG
+203 YGFYETYYIEKNYG

-243 GTGNFMIL
+243 GMRLFMVL
-251 FLLTAFLAFLS
+251 LVLTVLLTYLS
-262 YLAYLK
+262 YVAYLK

-422 SGKKEIGDKTYDAF
+422 SGKKEIGDKTYNAF

-456 VEGANS
+456 VEGTNS

-488 IECQELIQCL
+488 IESQELIQCL

-505 DTVLD
+505 DNVLD
-510 MLDLGEE
+510 MLDLGTE

-523 FNAADGRG
+523 FSAADGRG

-537 QKEKWTE
+537 QKEKWAE

-552 IEDAGAESFAGIP
+552 IEDAGAESFTGIP

-575 PGIMDVSTLVPG
+575 PGVMSVSTLVPG
-587 EENRKEYAYSTINIL
+587 EENRKEYAYSTINVL

-609 AVLEEIGY
+609 SVLEETGY
-617 PITLDDITVKKATV
+617 PITLDDIKIKKATV

-678 TEQGYEFYVQL
+678 TEQGYEFYVRL
-689 LKDKLP
+689 LKNKIP
-695 DFVQKGKETADETEK
+695 DFVQKD
-710 RKESEEEKVSM
+710 SEEEKVSV

>member
-61 LWKDGFLLTGGFVA
+61 LWKDGFLLTGGFVVVA
-75 VLAAVLNG
+75 AAVLNG
-83 INGFIYLYSKR
+83 INGFIYLYFKR

-120 YLVPYVIMVFLAIC
+120 YLVPYMIMVFLAIC

-144 KLMGAAIVLFG
+144 KLMGEALALFG

-163 IYFSMVL
+163 IYFSVVL

-190 YGPGLSLLLGSYR
+190 YGPGLSLLLGGYR

-243 GTGNFMIL
+243 GMRLFMVL
-251 FLLTAFLAFLS
+251 LVLTVLLTYLS
-262 YLAYLK
+262 YVAYLK

-422 SGKKEIGDKTYDAF
+422 SGKKEIGDKTYNAF

-456 VEGANS
+456 VEGTNS

-488 IECQELIQCL
+488 IESQELIQCL

-505 DTVLD
+505 DNVLD
-510 MLDLGEE
+510 MLDLGTE

-537 QKEKWTE
+537 QKEKWAE

-552 IEDAGAESFAGIP
+552 IEDAGAESFTGIIV
-565 CCSIQLTYSL
+565 CSGRDRISDY
-575 PGIMDVSTLVPG
+575 PG
-587 EENRKEYAYSTINIL
+587 
-602 PEYTHTL
+602 
-609 AVLEEIGY
+609 
-617 PITLDDITVKKATV
+617 
-631 QYYGKEKEKTA
+631 
-642 VYEKAEELQKL
+642 
-653 KDAAVPAGGFYSW
+653 
-666 LECEEDVSVIFQ
+666 
-678 TEQGYEFYVQL
+678 
-689 LKDKLP
+689 
-695 DFVQKGKETADETEK
+695 
-710 RKESEEEKVSM
+710 
-721 IGGADGPTSIIIKP
+721 
-735 REEDQTDE
+735 

>member
-43 NWRGSGYTPE
+43 NWRGGGYTSE

-75 VLAAVLNG
+75 VAAAVLNG

-120 YLVPYVIMVFLAIC
+120 YLVPYMIMVFLAIC

-144 KLMGAAIVLFG
+144 KLMGEALALFG

-163 IYFSMVL
+163 IYFSVVL

-190 YGPGLSLLLGSYR
+190 YGPGLSLLLGGYR
-203 YGFYETYYMEKNYG
+203 YGFYETYYIEKNYG

-243 GTGNFMIL
+243 GMRLFMVL
-251 FLLTAFLAFLS
+251 LVLTVLLTYLS
-262 YLAYLK
+262 YVAYLK

-422 SGKKEIGDKTYDAF
+422 SGKKEIGDKTYNAF

-456 VEGANS
+456 VEGTNS
-462 DIVFKTGVM
+462 DIVLKTGVM

-488 IECQELIQCL
+488 IESQELIQCL

-505 DTVLD
+505 DNVLD
-510 MLDLGEE
+510 MLDLGTE

-537 QKEKWTE
+537 QKEKWAE

-552 IEDAGAESFAGIP
+552 IEDAGAESFTGIP

-575 PGIMDVSTLVPG
+575 PGVMSVSTLVPG
-587 EENRKEYAYSTINIL
+587 EENRKEYAYSTINVL

-609 AVLEEIGY
+609 SVLEETGY
-617 PITLDDITVKKATV
+617 PITLDDIKIKKATV

-678 TEQGYEFYVQL
+678 TEQGYEFYVRL
-689 LKDKLP
+689 LKNKIP
-695 DFVQKGKETADETEK
+695 DFVQKD
-710 RKESEEEKVSM
+710 SEEEKVSV

>member
-43 NWRGSGYTPE
+43 NWRGSGYTSE

-75 VLAAVLNG
+75 VAAAVLNG

-106 SRMFWNRIYTGLVY
+106 SRMFWNRIYTGFVY
-120 YLVPYVIMVFLAIC
+120 YLVPYMIMVFLAIC

-144 KLMGAAIVLFG
+144 KLMGEALALFG

-163 IYFSMVL
+163 IYFSVVL

-190 YGPGLSLLLGSYR
+190 YGPGLSLLLGGYR
-203 YGFYETYYMEKNYG
+203 YGFYETYYIEKNYG

-243 GTGNFMIL
+243 GMRLFMVL
-251 FLLTAFLAFLS
+251 LVLTVLLTYLS
-262 YLAYLK
+262 YVAYLK

-422 SGKKEIGDKTYDAF
+422 SGKKEIGDKTYNAF

-456 VEGANS
+456 VEGTNS

-488 IECQELIQCL
+488 IESQELIQCL

-505 DTVLD
+505 DNVLD
-510 MLDLGEE
+510 MLDLGTE

-523 FNAADGRG
+523 FSAADGRG

-537 QKEKWTE
+537 QKEKWAE

-552 IEDAGAESFAGIP
+552 IEDAGAESFTGIP

-575 PGIMDVSTLVPG
+575 PGVMSVSTLVPG
-587 EENRKEYAYSTINIL
+587 EENRKEYAYSTINVL

-609 AVLEEIGY
+609 SVLEETGY
-617 PITLDDITVKKATV
+617 PITLDDIKIKKATV

-678 TEQGYEFYVQL
+678 TEQGYEFYVRL
-689 LKDKLP
+689 LKNKIP
-695 DFVQKGKETADETEK
+695 DFVQKD
-710 RKESEEEKVSM
+710 SEEEKVSV

>member
-43 NWRGSGYTPE
+43 NWRGSGYTSE

-75 VLAAVLNG
+75 VAAAVLNG

-120 YLVPYVIMVFLAIC
+120 YLVPYMIMVFLAIC

-144 KLMGAAIVLFG
+144 KLMGEALALFG

-163 IYFSMVL
+163 IYFSVVL

-190 YGPGLSLLLGSYR
+190 YGPGLSLLLGGYR
-203 YGFYETYYMEKNYG
+203 YGFYETYYIEKNYG

-243 GTGNFMIL
+243 GMRLFMVL
-251 FLLTAFLAFLS
+251 LVLTVLLTYLS
-262 YLAYLK
+262 YVAYLK

-422 SGKKEIGDKTYDAF
+422 SGKKEIGDKTYNAF

-456 VEGANS
+456 VEGTNS

-471 YKLKSGKKI
+471 YKLKSRKKI

-488 IECQELIQCL
+488 IESQELIQCL

-505 DTVLD
+505 DNVLD
-510 MLDLGEE
+510 MLDLGTE

-523 FNAADGRG
+523 FSAADGRG

-537 QKEKWTE
+537 QKEKWAE

-552 IEDAGAESFAGIP
+552 IEDAGAESFTGIP

-575 PGIMDVSTLVPG
+575 PGVMSVSTLVPG
-587 EENRKEYAYSTINIL
+587 EENRKEYAYSTINVL

-609 AVLEEIGY
+609 SVLEETGY
-617 PITLDDITVKKATV
+617 PITLDDIKIKKATV

-678 TEQGYEFYVQL
+678 TEQGYEFYVRL
-689 LKDKLP
+689 LKNKIP
-695 DFVQKGKETADETEK
+695 DFVQKD
-710 RKESEEEKVSM
+710 SEEEKVSV

>member
-43 NWRGSGYTPE
+43 NWRGSGYTSE

-75 VLAAVLNG
+75 VAAAVLNG

-94 QTDFYHSLPVKR
+94 QTDFYHSLPVRR

-120 YLVPYVIMVFLAIC
+120 YLVPYMIMVFLAIC

-144 KLMGAAIVLFG
+144 KLMGEALALFG

-163 IYFSMVL
+163 IYFSVVL

-190 YGPGLSLLLGSYR
+190 YGPGLSLLLGGYR
-203 YGFYETYYMEKNYG
+203 YGFYETYYIEKNYG

-243 GTGNFMIL
+243 GMRLFMVL
-251 FLLTAFLAFLS
+251 LVLTVLLTYLS
-262 YLAYLK
+262 YVAYLK

-422 SGKKEIGDKTYDAF
+422 SGKKEIGDKTYNAF

-456 VEGANS
+456 VEGTNS
-462 DIVFKTGVM
+462 DIVLKTGVM

-488 IECQELIQCL
+488 IESQELIQCL

-505 DTVLD
+505 DNVLD
-510 MLDLGEE
+510 MLDLGTE

-537 QKEKWTE
+537 QKEKWAE

-552 IEDAGAESFAGIP
+552 IEDAGAESFTGIP

-575 PGIMDVSTLVPG
+575 PGVMSVSTLVPG
-587 EENRKEYAYSTINIL
+587 EENRKEYAYSTINVL

-609 AVLEEIGY
+609 SVLEETGY
-617 PITLDDITVKKATV
+617 PITLDDIKIKKATV

-678 TEQGYEFYVQL
+678 TEQGYEFYVRL
-689 LKDKLP
+689 LKNKIP
-695 DFVQKGKETADETEK
+695 DFVQKD
-710 RKESEEEKVSM
+710 SEEEKVSV

>member
-43 NWRGSGYTPE
+43 NWRGSGYTSE

-75 VLAAVLNG
+75 VAAAVLNG

-120 YLVPYVIMVFLAIC
+120 YLVPYMIMVFLAIC

-144 KLMGAAIVLFG
+144 KLMGEALALFG

-163 IYFSMVL
+163 IYFSVVL

-190 YGPGLSLLLGSYR
+190 YGPGLSLLLGGYR
-203 YGFYETYYMEKNYG
+203 YGFYESYYIEKNYG

-243 GTGNFMIL
+243 GMRLFMVL
-251 FLLTAFLAFLS
+251 LVLTVLLTYLS
-262 YLAYLK
+262 YVAYLK

-422 SGKKEIGDKTYDAF
+422 SGKKEIGDKTYNAF

-456 VEGANS
+456 VEGTNS
-462 DIVFKTGVM
+462 DIVLKTGVM

-488 IECQELIQCL
+488 IESQELIQCL

-505 DTVLD
+505 DNVLD
-510 MLDLGEE
+510 MLDLGTE

-537 QKEKWTE
+537 QKEKWAE

-552 IEDAGAESFAGIP
+552 IEDAGAESFTGIP

-575 PGIMDVSTLVPG
+575 PGVMSVSTLVPG
-587 EENRKEYAYSTINIL
+587 EENRKEYAYSTINVL

-609 AVLEEIGY
+609 SVLEETGY
-617 PITLDDITVKKATV
+617 PITLDDIKIKKATV

-678 TEQGYEFYVQL
+678 TEQGYEFYVRL
-689 LKDKLP
+689 LKNKIP
-695 DFVQKGKETADETEK
+695 DFVQKD
-710 RKESEEEKVSM
+710 SEEEKVSV

>member
-43 NWRGSGYTPE
+43 NWRGSGYTSE

-75 VLAAVLNG
+75 VAAAVLNG

-120 YLVPYVIMVFLAIC
+120 YLVPYMIMVFLAIC

-144 KLMGAAIVLFG
+144 KLMGEALALFG

-163 IYFSMVL
+163 IYFSVVL

-190 YGPGLSLLLGSYR
+190 YGPGLSLLLGGYR
-203 YGFYETYYMEKNYG
+203 YGFYETYYIEKNYG

-243 GTGNFMIL
+243 GMRLFMVL
-251 FLLTAFLAFLS
+251 LVLTVLLTYLS
-262 YLAYLK
+262 YVAYLK

-422 SGKKEIGDKTYDAF
+422 SGKKEIGDKTYNAF

-456 VEGANS
+456 VEGTNS

-488 IECQELIQCL
+488 IESQELIQCL

-505 DTVLD
+505 DNVLD
-510 MLDLGEE
+510 MLDLGTE

-523 FNAADGRG
+523 FSAADGRG

-537 QKEKWTE
+537 QKEKWAE

-552 IEDAGAESFAGIP
+552 IEDAGAESFTGIP

-575 PGIMDVSTLVPG
+575 PGVMSVSTLVPG
-587 EENRKEYAYSTINIL
+587 EENRKEYAYSTINVL

-609 AVLEEIGY
+609 SVLEETGY
-617 PITLDDITVKKATV
+617 PITLDDIKIKKATV

-653 KDAAVPAGGFYSW
+653 KDATVPAGGFYSW

-678 TEQGYEFYVQL
+678 TEQGYEFYVRL
-689 LKDKLP
+689 LKNKIP
-695 DFVQKGKETADETEK
+695 DFVQKD
-710 RKESEEEKVSM
+710 SEEEKVSV

>member
-28 GFLLAFPVVSLLMIG
+28 GFLLAFPVVSLMLIG
-43 NWRGSGYTPE
+43 NWRGSSYTPE
-53 QMEFLYEN
+53 QMELLYEN
-61 LWKDGFLLTGGFVA
+61 LWKDGFLLTGGFVS

-120 YLVPYVIMVFLAIC
+120 YAVPYVIMVFLAIC

-144 KLMGAAIVLFG
+144 KLMGAALALFG

-203 YGFYETYYMEKNYG
+203 YGFYETHYMGKSYG
-217 LIRFLREYI
+217 LIRFLREYT
-226 SPAGLINQFAEA
+226 SPAGIVNQFAAA
-238 YQKGE
+238 YEEGKGME
-243 GTGNFMIL
+243 DFLIL
-251 FLLTAFLAFLS
+251 FVLTVLLAVLS
-262 YLAYLK
+262 YVAYLK

-278 VYRGA
+278 VYRA
-283 AFIVKIMVV
+283 VAFIVKLMVV
-292 IPCGLGAGYF
+292 IPCGLGAGYI
-302 FYLIPISSMKTFW
+302 FYLIPINSMKTFW
-315 WIFGLILGTV
+315 WIFGLLLGTV

-343 KKKIQLLAAGLIVAA
+343 KKKIQLAAAGLIVAA

-378 KLASVSV
+378 KIASVSV
-385 DMNMFSNNMGTYIK
+385 DMNIFSNYMGTFVK
-399 EVEDGIYQVGMESAD
+399 KAEDGTYWVGNESSD
-414 WDLREYSV
+414 WDLREYSR
-422 SGKKEIGDKTYDAF
+422 SGEKGIGAKTYDVF
-436 CSIAEKQKERG
+436 CSMAEKQKERG
-447 KKYEKGDHI
+447 LEN
-456 VEGANS
+456 EGADYVIAGGNS
-462 DIVFKTGVM
+462 GTLCKAGVM

-480 YRNYRINA
+480 YRSYRVRA
-488 IECQELIQCL
+488 SEFQELFKCL

-505 DTVLD
+505 DTIRD
-510 MLDLGEE
+510 MLELDAE
-517 YLDEMY
+517 YLDEIY

-552 IEDAGAESFAGIP
+552 VENAGAESLTGVP
-565 CCSIQLTYSL
+565 CCSIQLSYRL
-575 PGIMDVSTLVPG
+575 PGAMNVRTLVPG
-587 EENRKEYAYSTINIL
+587 EENRKEYAYSTINVL
-602 PEYTHTL
+602 PEYKNTL
-609 AVLEEIGY
+609 SVLKETGY
-617 PITLDDITVKKATV
+617 PITLDDVAVKKATIV
-631 QYYGKEKEKTA
+631 YYGKEKEKTA
-642 VYEKAEELQKL
+642 AYEKTEDLEAL
-653 KDAAVPAGGFYSW
+653 KAAAVPVSGFYSW
-666 LECEEDVSVIFQ
+666 LECEEDISVILQ
-678 TEQGYEFYVQL
+678 SEQGYEFYVQL
-689 LKDKLP
+689 LKNKTP
-695 DFVQKGKETADETEK
+695 DFVKKGKETSDETDNQK
-710 RKESEEEKVSM
+710 GSEEEKVSV
-721 IGGADGPTSIIIKP
+721 IGGADGPTSIIIKS

>member
-43 NWRGSGYTPE
+43 NWRGSGYTSE

-75 VLAAVLNG
+75 VAAAVLNG

-120 YLVPYVIMVFLAIC
+120 YLVPYMIMVFLAIC

-144 KLMGAAIVLFG
+144 KLMGEALALFG

-163 IYFSMVL
+163 IYFSVVL

-190 YGPGLSLLLGSYR
+190 YGPGLSLLLGGYR
-203 YGFYETYYMEKNYG
+203 YGFYETYYIEKNYG

-243 GTGNFMIL
+243 GMRLFMVL
-251 FLLTAFLAFLS
+251 LVLTVLLTYLS
-262 YLAYLK
+262 YVAYLK

-422 SGKKEIGDKTYDAF
+422 SGKKEIGDKTYNAF

-456 VEGANS
+456 VEGTNS

-488 IECQELIQCL
+488 IESQELIQCL

-505 DTVLD
+505 DNILD
-510 MLDLGEE
+510 MLDLGTE

-537 QKEKWTE
+537 QKEKWAE

-552 IEDAGAESFAGIP
+552 IEDAGAESFTGIP

-575 PGIMDVSTLVPG
+575 PGVMSVSTLVPG
-587 EENRKEYAYSTINIL
+587 EENRKEYAYSTINVL

-609 AVLEEIGY
+609 SVLEETGY
-617 PITLDDITVKKATV
+617 PITLDDIKIKKATV

-678 TEQGYEFYVQL
+678 TEQGYEFYVRL
-689 LKDKLP
+689 LKYKIP
-695 DFVQKGKETADETEK
+695 DFVQKD
-710 RKESEEEKVSM
+710 SEEEKVSV